1 MSFFF
6 SFFSFLFL
14 LAFLEV
20 KLELRRGEMLSDGF
34 DFSNSDHL
42 LGYRLSGKGLE
53 TSSLESTWN

>member
-1 MSFFF
+1 
-6 SFFSFLFL
+6 LFL